1 MPNLDKKWFKA
12 KGNIDK
18 ELAKKLLT
26 VSFGAPVTDT
36 LSRFDWDGKLVAT
49 VGLEFTPDNRRVLR
63 GQFLLHGLLTKEP
76 VTLQASKLFPEAD
89 PAITMT
95 VFIPD
100 GREFRFNGG
109 SLSSDLMACE
119 NFKHHFSKEDRIIF
133 PTDWAANKIG
143 ETCMRA
149 VSHLDKTSNGS
160 SGPRPKTTILLFPRS
175 ADEMNRLSDGT
186 QNPAWPGLRILQA
199 TSEFFPK
206 HDTWKD
212 PFCPLLMLGSPHNAE
227 QNFPAGDDI
236 RFHVSAVMN
245 SAKLPTPCT
254 SGSGLTRQWNKA
266 LADVENLEKEP
277 SVIWPKLPRPAL
289 VQGKDIVYVLI
300 REDARIF

>member
-1 MPNLDKKWFKA
+1 
-12 KGNIDK
+12 
-18 ELAKKLLT
+18 
-26 VSFGAPVTDT
+26 
-36 LSRFDWDGKLVAT
+36 
-49 VGLEFTPDNRRVLR
+49 VLR
-63 GQFLLHGLLTKEP
+63 GQFLLHGLVTNEP

-143 ETCMRA
+143 ETSMRA

-160 SGPRPKTTILLFPRS
+160 GGPRPKTTILLFPRS

-227 QNFPAGDDI
+227 QNFPAGEDI

-289 VQGKDIVYVLI
+289 VQGKEIVVCLL
-300 REDARIF
+300 REDARVS